1 MADRTTGLITDIV
14 GDLARRNSTATV
26 LFHHAVAER
35 LGLGP
40 SDHKCLDLVRERGP
54 MTSAEL
60 ASLTGLSTGAITGVV
75 ARLLRAGF
83 VAREPHP
90 HDGRKQI
97 LSITRQAHDR
107 MSQVF
112 AGFADATTDAL
123 IQGFDE
129 DQLATIAEFLR
140 RATDFALQRTAL
152 LRAQNVI
159 DSHRRSD
166 TPVHAAPPPV
176 REEAQ

>member
-1 MADRTTGLITDIV
+1 MFDRTKGLVDEIV

-26 LFHHAVAER
+26 LFHHAIAER

-54 MTSAEL
+54 VTAAEL
-60 ASLTGLSTGAITGVV
+60 ATLTGLSTGAITGVV

-83 VAREPHP
+83 VAREPDP

-97 LSITRQAHDR
+97 LTITAKAHHQLR
-107 MSQVF
+107 QVF
-112 AGFADATTDAL
+112 DGLSDDTSAAL
-123 IQGFDE
+123 INGFDD

-140 RATDFALQRTAL
+140 RATNFTLRRTAQ
-152 LRAQNVI
+152 LRVQTLI
-159 DSHRRSD
+159 DGNPRRS
-166 TPVHAAPPPV
+166 TPTPTAASSP
-176 REEAQ
+176 EEHST